1 MLIMIDKIIEKC
13 SMELEFTRLQQHFVG
28 FDVCA
33 ILNGANGCFK
43 NAYDL
48 LNLGTLKFQQI

>member
-13 SMELEFTRLQQHFVG
+13 SMELEFTRLQQHFAG

-33 ILNGANGCFK
+33 ILNGANGRFK

-48 LNLGTLKFQQI
+48 LNLGTLKFQ